1 MAKRGFT
8 LVELIFVIVIISI
21 IAAMAS
27 ASLYRAKNAAY
38 LAAMESDLRNLIR
51 AQEEYHAWTSGY
63 FTNDPGNAD
72 GATYAKSA
80 DGLDF
85 TPSENV
91 VIKIRANNRGWTA
104 RAEHENRSPDKFY
117 CAVFIGD
124 INPFGPAEEEG
135 VIACE
140 PKKGKKKKKKKKK

>member
-8 LVELIFVIVIISI
+8 LVELLFAIVIISI
-21 IAAMAS
+21 LTAMGS
-27 ASLYRAKNAAY
+27 ATLYRAKNAAY

-51 AQEEYHAWTSGY
+51 AQEEYHASASVY
-63 FTNDPGNAD
+63 FTNDPNNAD

-80 DGLDF
+80 NGLDF

-91 VIKIRANNRGWTA
+91 VLKIRANNRGWTA

-117 CAVFIGD
+117 CAVYIGD
-124 INPFGPAEEEG
+124 INPFDPAVEEG

-140 PKKGKKKKKKKKK
+140 PKKSKNEKKK

>member
-8 LVELIFVIVIISI
+8 LVELLAAIVIISI
-21 IAAMAS
+21 LAAMAS
-27 ASLYRAKNAAY
+27 ATVYRSKNAAY
-38 LAAMESDLRNLIR
+38 LAAMQSDLRNLIR
-51 AQEEYHAWTSGY
+51 AQEEYHASSNIY

-72 GATYAKSA
+72 GATYTKSV

-85 TPSENV
+85 TPSQNV
-91 VIKIRANNRGWTA
+91 VIKIRANNRGWSA

-124 INPFGPAEEEG
+124 VNAFAPADEEG
-135 VIACE
+135 VIECE
-140 PKKGKKKKKKKKK
+140 PKKKGKKT

>member
-1 MAKRGFT
+1 MAQRGFT
-8 LVELIFVIVIISI
+8 LVELLAGIVIISI
-21 IAAMAS
+21 LAAMTS
-27 ASLYRAKNAAY
+27 ATFYRSKNAAY
-38 LAAMESDLRNLIR
+38 LAAMQSDLRNLIR

-72 GATYAKSA
+72 GATYTKSA

-91 VIKIRANNRGWTA
+91 VIKIRANNRGWSA
-104 RAEHENRSPDKFY
+104 QAEHENRSPDKFY

-124 INPFGPAEEEG
+124 VKAFDPADEEG

-140 PKKGKKKKKKKKK
+140 PKKKGKKR